1 MSLFAGIKKFFKG
14 LDQQHRHK
22 AIEDLEWEM
31 HELQHIFGLLT
42 LGYMVGLPSA
52 PLPVAWELLP
62 DMPREFAIMLA
73 RLDTAQNPLSEQFS
87 RLDVS

>member
-1 MSLFAGIKKFFKG
+1 MSLFTWIKRVVKQ
-14 LDQQHRHK
+14 LDLQHRNK

-31 HELQHIFGLLT
+31 HELRHIFGLLT

-73 RLDTAQNPLSEQFS
+73 KMDTAQNPLSEHFS

>member
-1 MSLFAGIKKFFKG
+1 MSPFIWLKKLFLR

-22 AIEDLEWEM
+22 AVEDLEWEM
-31 HELQHIFGLLT
+31 RELQHIFALLT

-73 RLDTAQNPLSEQFS
+73 KMDTAQNPLSEHFS